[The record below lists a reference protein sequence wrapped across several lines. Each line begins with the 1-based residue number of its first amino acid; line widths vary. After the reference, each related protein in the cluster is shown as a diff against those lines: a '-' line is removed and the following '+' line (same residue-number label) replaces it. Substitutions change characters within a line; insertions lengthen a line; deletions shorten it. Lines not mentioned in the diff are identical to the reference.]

1 MGKKICG
8 NTSCRPMNCVEA
20 NDRRSKQNR
29 TIGDSVFEDKLEW
42 QPVWRIVFTKQGAE
56 DVKRLKS
63 AGLKY
68 EEAIKIIRMWTH
80 YEGSQ

>member
-1 MGKKICG
+1 MIEGQSKTGQSETAFSKINWSGSLCG
-8 NTSCRPMNCVEA
+8 GSFSPSR
-20 NDRRSKQNR
+20 
-29 TIGDSVFEDKLEW
+29 
-42 QPVWRIVFTKQGAE
+42 GAE

>member
-1 MGKKICG
+1 M
-8 NTSCRPMNCVEA
+8 
-20 NDRRSKQNR
+20 
-29 TIGDSVFEDKLEW
+29 
-42 QPVWRIVFTKQGAE
+42 WRIVFTKQGAE